1 MALKQVIVIRD
12 DLEMGKGKIAAQ
24 VSHAS
29 LSAFRKAEL
38 ADKWLARRW
47 EAEGQKKV
55 VLKVSSEGDLLQLFE
70 QMKKEMPCALI
81 RDAGHTQIEAGTVT
95 CFGAGPAEEA
105 KINKYTSELKL
116 L

>member
-12 DLEMGKGKIAAQ
+12 DLDMGKGKIAAQ

-38 ADKWLARRW
+38 ADKFAARKW

-55 VLKVSSEGDLLQLFE
+55 VLKVGSGEELLSLYE
-70 QMKKEMPCALI
+70 RMKREMPCSLI
-81 RDAGHTQIEAGTVT
+81 RDAGHTQIEPGTIT
-95 CFGAGPAEEA
+95 CFGAGPAEES
-105 KINKYTSELKL
+105 KIDRYTKELKL

>member
-1 MALKQVIVIRD
+1 MPLKQAIVVRS
-12 DLEMGKGKIAAQ
+12 DLDMGRGKTAAQ

-38 ADKWLARRW
+38 ADKWVARRW

-55 VLKVSSEGDLLQLFE
+55 VLKVASEAELLQLYE
-70 QMKKEMPCALI
+70 RMKREIPCALI
-81 RDAGHTQIEAGTVT
+81 RDAGHTQLEPGTLT

-105 KINKYTSELKL
+105 KIDKFTKELKL